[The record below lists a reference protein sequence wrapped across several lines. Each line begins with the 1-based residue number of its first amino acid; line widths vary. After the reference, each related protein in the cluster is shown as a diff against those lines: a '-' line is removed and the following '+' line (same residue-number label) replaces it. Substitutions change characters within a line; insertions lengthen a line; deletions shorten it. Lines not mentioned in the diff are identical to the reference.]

1 MDLSLW
7 DFGLVDVRVC
17 VFTNGEEVGES
28 SRDQSERECKQLED
42 EFAVLEAQELDTF
55 NMEVSGLSWFVR
67 NESIFFKRPSILIK
81 ACVI

>member
-7 DFGLVDVRVC
+7 DFGLVDVREC

-28 SRDQSERECKQLED
+28 SRDQSERKCKQLED
-42 EFAVLEAQELDTF
+42 EFASLEAQELDKF

-67 NESIFFKRPSILIK
+67 RMGVFFSRDQ
-81 ACVI
+81 AY